1 MAHPADREF
10 GSNVVKNGSTE
21 KMELSDLQTSPGE
34 WLGGTGPEA
43 DIVISSR
50 IRLARNLAGYP
61 FLSTANE
68 QQLGELERMVRER
81 LLNTCRVEGMSYFSL
96 PSLGPIDRQFL
107 VERHLISRELASGKG
122 ARGVGLAVDETV
134 SIMVNEE
141 DHLRIQ
147 GLCSGLQ
154 LREAWER
161 VDAVDTRLESCLEF
175 AFSPQFGYL
184 TVCPTN
190 AGTGLRASVMLHL
203 PALVMTKQ
211 INKVFQAVAKI
222 SLIVRGL
229 YGEGTQAS
237 GDFYQISNQSTL
249 GKSETDVIELIEN
262 VIPKIIGFEKT
273 VRTNLMQQK
282 REVMEDKVW
291 RAYGMLKHARMI
303 TSEETMDLL
312 SAVRMGVSLGIIQ
325 EVKMDAINELFLF
338 TQPAHLQ
345 KQKEAQLDETERDV
359 VRASYIRKRLQ
370 QSD

>member
-21 KMELSDLQTSPGE
+21 KMELSDLQASPGE

-81 LLNTCRVEGMSYFSL
+81 LLNTCRAEGMSYFSL
-96 PSLGPIDRQFL
+96 PSLGSIDRQFL

-161 VDAVDTRLESCLEF
+161 VDAVDTRLESCLDF
-175 AFSPQFGYL
+175 AFSAQFGYL

-203 PALVMTKQ
+203 PALVLAKQ
-211 INKVFQAVAKI
+211 INRVFTATQKVG
-222 SLIVRGL
+222 LIVRGL

-237 GDFYQISNQSTL
+237 GDFYQISNQCTL
-249 GKSETDVIELIEN
+249 GKSETEMIEMMERH
-262 VIPKIIGFEKT
+262 IPKIIGFEKT
-273 VRTNLMQQK
+273 FRTSLMQQM
-282 REVMEDKVW
+282 REVIEDKVW

-338 TQPAHLQ
+338 T
-345 KQKEAQLDETERDV
+345 
-359 VRASYIRKRLQ
+359 
-370 QSD
+370 

>member
-1 MAHPADREF
+1 M
-10 GSNVVKNGSTE
+10 K
-21 KMELSDLQTSPGE
+21 LSDLQTSPGE

-50 IRLARNLAGYP
+50 IRLARNLGGHP
-61 FLSTANE
+61 FLSSADE
-68 QQLGELERMVRER
+68 QEFGKLERLIRES
-81 LLNTCRVEGMSYFSL
+81 LENACTPENMSYFALQTMSML
-96 PSLGPIDRQFL
+96 DRQFL
-107 VERHLISRELASGKG
+107 VERHLISREHAFGKG
-122 ARGVGLAVDETV
+122 PRGVGLAVDETV

-161 VDAVDTRLESCLEF
+161 VDAVDTGLEISLEY
-175 AFSPQFGYL
+175 AFSPEFGYL

-203 PALVMTKQ
+203 PALVMTHQ
-211 INKVFQAVAKI
+211 IDKVFQAVSKI
-222 SLIVRGL
+222 GLIVRGL

-249 GKSETDVIELIEN
+249 GKSELSIIEN
-262 VIPKIIGFEKT
+262 IERVIPKIIEFEKT
-273 VRTNLMQQK
+273 VRNNLMQQK
-282 REVMEDKVW
+282 HEVMEDKVW
-291 RAYGMLKHARMI
+291 RAYAMLKYARVI
-303 TSEETMDLL
+303 DSDETMDLL

-325 EVKMDAINELFLF
+325 DVKMSVINELFLF

-345 KQKEAQLDETERDV
+345 KQKEAQLDEFERDM
-359 VRASYIRKRLQ
+359 VRASYIRKKLQ
-370 QSD
+370 QDE

>member
-1 MAHPADREF
+1 
-10 GSNVVKNGSTE
+10 
-21 KMELSDLQTSPGE
+21 
-34 WLGGTGPEA
+34 
-43 DIVISSR
+43 
-50 IRLARNLAGYP
+50 
-61 FLSTANE
+61 
-68 QQLGELERMVRER
+68 
-81 LLNTCRVEGMSYFSL
+81 
-96 PSLGPIDRQFL
+96 
-107 VERHLISRELASGKG
+107 
-122 ARGVGLAVDETV
+122 
-134 SIMVNEE
+134 
-141 DHLRIQ
+141 
-147 GLCSGLQ
+147 
-154 LREAWER
+154 
-161 VDAVDTRLESCLEF
+161 
-175 AFSPQFGYL
+175 
-184 TVCPTN
+184 
-190 AGTGLRASVMLHL
+190 MLHL